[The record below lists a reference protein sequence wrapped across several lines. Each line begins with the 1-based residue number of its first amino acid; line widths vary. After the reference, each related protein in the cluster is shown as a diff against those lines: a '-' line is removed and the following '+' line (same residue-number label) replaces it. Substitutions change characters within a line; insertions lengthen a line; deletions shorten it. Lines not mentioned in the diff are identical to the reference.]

1 MNSPL
6 SRLQSVI
13 LAGVVFIALVV
24 AGIGLFA
31 VGDSQG
37 LWSRQVPLIGSF
49 PHISGVEVG
58 TRVRVKGINVGQ
70 VTRIDQP
77 KDRQGFVL
85 VRMSVDADVFPL
97 LGSDSRAII
106 LSEGFIGSKVIELDP
121 GTTGHLEPGAVIPG
135 EPDRLMASLREL
147 ADQAGQT
154 LEDLRRLGEQTEAAL
169 KEAQGLVSDLRN
181 GQGPTGQEV
190 TSTLRDLQD
199 AARSVSD
206 SFGAM
211 KNLPLL
217 GGYVQSPD
225 SLLVRPDKFA
235 NVFVFEE
242 QQLFEPGS
250 AMLTVQG
257 RDRLDHFAAKDFEPL
272 KSLSGVEI
280 VIAAYTNSGSG
291 SEAMTLTRNQ
301 AEAVKKYL
309 MEQHKIHSPGLLFSG
324 RPVTALG
331 MGRRSSPNVVGPRN
345 PPPRRV
351 EIIVFCPPDKGP
363 PTSSSSES
371 SRP

>member
-6 SRLQSVI
+6 SRYESLI
-13 LAGVVFIALVV
+13 LAGVVLAALVLG
-24 AGIGLFA
+24 GIGLFA

-70 VTRIDQP
+70 VTRIEQP

-85 VRMSVDADVFPL
+85 VHMSVDADAFHL

-106 LSEGFIGSKVIELDP
+106 LGEGFIGSKVIELDP
-121 GTTGHLEPGAVIPG
+121 GTAGGLEPGAVIPG
-135 EPDRLMASLREL
+135 EPDRLMVRLREM
-147 ADQAGQT
+147 ADQASQT
-154 LEDLRRLGEQTEAAL
+154 LEDLRRLSEQADAAL
-169 KEAQGLVSDLRN
+169 KEAQGLVSDLRT

-211 KNLPLL
+211 KNLPVL
-217 GGYVQSPD
+217 GGYVQPPD
-225 SLLVRPDKFA
+225 SLLVRPDKIPHA
-235 NVFVFEE
+235 FVFEE
-242 QQLFEPGS
+242 HTLFDPGS
-250 AMLTVQG
+250 ATLTVQG
-257 RDRLDHFAAKDFEPL
+257 RERLDLFMAKDFEPL
-272 KSLSGVEI
+272 KTLSGVEI
-280 VIAAYTNSGSG
+280 VVAAYTNSGSG
-291 SEAMTLTRNQ
+291 SEATTLTRGQ

-309 MEQHKIHSPGLLFSG
+309 MEKHKIHSPGLLFPG
-324 RPVTALG
+324 RPVTAVG
-331 MGRRSSPNVVGPRN
+331 MGRKPSPISVGPGN
-345 PPPRRV
+345 PPPRRI
-351 EIIVFCPPDKGP
+351 EIIVFRPPEKGQ
-363 PTSSSSES
+363 PTSSTSES
-371 SRP
+371 ARP